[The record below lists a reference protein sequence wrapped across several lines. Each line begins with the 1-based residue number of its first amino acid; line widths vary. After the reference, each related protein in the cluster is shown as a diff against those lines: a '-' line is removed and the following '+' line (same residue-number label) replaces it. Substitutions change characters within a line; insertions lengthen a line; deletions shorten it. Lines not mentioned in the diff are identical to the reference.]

1 MRTICL
7 GNEIR
12 PHISNFVE
20 VSRMKSYLVNMVNV
34 VDTLKMKGWED
45 GVEIRKFEEP
55 SCWRM
60 TQSDA
65 NGIFEVILHMQ
76 GVIEDKK
83 LPPIRGE
90 L

>member
-1 MRTICL
+1 
-7 GNEIR
+7 
-12 PHISNFVE
+12 
-20 VSRMKSYLVNMVNV
+20 
-34 VDTLKMKGWED
+34 MKGWED

>member
-1 MRTICL
+1 
-7 GNEIR
+7 
-12 PHISNFVE
+12 
-20 VSRMKSYLVNMVNV
+20 MKSYLVNMVNL

-45 GVEIRKFEEP
+45 GVEICKFEEP

-60 TQSDA
+60 TQSDT